1 MLDNP
6 KVLRGIF
13 ESSAEGI
20 LITDKKGN
28 IVMVNPTIRSMFGFS
43 QEELLGEKV
52 EKILPQKYRKNHVGQ
67 RTEFFHNPHQRKM
80 GKGMDLFALRK
91 DGTEF
96 PIEVSL
102 SYSEFEREIY
112 AIAFIIDITE
122 RKSAQNKIVQSEE
135 RLRYF
140 VQNTPAP
147 LAMTDRD
154 LNYIL
159 VSARWKQDYEWLDE
173 NLIGTNHREVFPNH
187 QDRWSEVYEACLNG
201 EIKKCEEDLILRVDG
216 SKDWMRWE
224 IYPWKDDYGKI
235 GGLIIFME
243 DITRRKIAENA
254 LQNSRKQ
261 LKKYASDLEKSN
273 RELQDFAYVASHDLQ
288 EPLRKIRTFGE
299 RVESM
304 EKETLSNKGKD
315 YLQRMMNSAE
325 RMQTLINDLLSYSRI
340 STRGEEFKTVDLN
353 MVLKDV
359 VSDLEVSIEK
369 TNAVINIGQL
379 PEIQGDTT
387 QMRQLFQNLL
397 SNALKF
403 KRDEAVPE
411 IKVWEDKEFH
421 QQNSKLVMIMVE
433 DNGIGFNEQYL
444 DKIFNIFH
452 RLQGRKFPGSGIGL
466 SICKKIAERHGGSI
480 DAKSEEG
487 KGALFIIK
495 LAVNPEL
502 KT

>member
-1 MLDNP
+1 MLENP

-13 ESSAEGI
+13 DSSAEGI
-20 LITDKKGN
+20 LITDRQGN
-28 IVMVNPTIRSMFGFS
+28 IVLTNPTVEGMFGYKKD
-43 QEELLGEKV
+43 ELLGEKV
-52 EKILPQKYRKNHVGQ
+52 EKILPHKYRQGHVNQ

-80 GKGMDLFALRK
+80 GKGLDLFALRK

-102 SYSEFEREIY
+102 SYSEFEGDIY
-112 AIAFIIDITE
+112 AIAFIIDITQ
-122 RKSAQNKIVQSEE
+122 RKNAENKILQSEE

-159 VSARWKQDYEWLDE
+159 VSARWKQDYEWLDK
-173 NLIGTNHREVFPNH
+173 NLIGTNHKEVFPNH
-187 QDRWSEVYEACLNG
+187 QERWSEVYATCLKG
-201 EIKKCEEDLILRVDG
+201 EVRKCEEDLILRIDG

-224 IYPWKDDYGKI
+224 IHPWKDDHGKI

-254 LQNSRKQ
+254 LRNSRKQ

-299 RVESM
+299 RVEAM
-304 EKETLSNKGKD
+304 EKETLSDRGKD
-315 YLQRMMNSAE
+315 YLQRMRNSAE

-340 STRGEEFKTVDLN
+340 STRGESFKAVDLN
-353 MVLKDV
+353 EVLKDV
-359 VSDLEVSIEK
+359 ISDLEVSIEK
-369 TNAVINIGQL
+369 KNAEVEIGGL
-379 PEIQGDTT
+379 PTIHADPT

-403 KRDEAVPE
+403 VQEETIPK
-411 IKVWEDKEFH
+411 IKVWEEKTFHKE
-421 QQNSKLVMIMVE
+421 NPDMVLIKVK

-444 DKIFNIFH
+444 DKIFNIFQ

-480 DAKSEEG
+480 DAESEEG
-487 KGALFIIK
+487 KGAVFMIK
-495 LAVNPEL
+495 LAVNP
-502 KT
+502 